1 MTPSAARPRLVRSI
15 SATTHGRYVVA
26 PPGGDGPAPLLV
38 GFHGYGEHAEGWLD
52 QALRIPAAAGW
63 LVVSVQALHRFYK
76 TKTEET
82 VGSWMTRQDRDLLI
96 QDNIDYVRAV
106 VDQVMRTHAV
116 AGPVVFAGFSQG
128 VAMAYR
134 AAAFA
139 GHACRGVIAL
149 GGDLPP
155 DVREAPDLVLPA
167 VLLGCGTRDPWY
179 RAETLEA
186 DVAHLRA
193 RGVDVEAVVF
203 EGGHEWGQAFV
214 DAADAM
220 LVRLG
225 S

>member
-1 MTPSAARPRLVRSI
+1 M
-15 SATTHGRYVVA
+15 
-26 PPGGDGPAPLLV
+26 
-38 GFHGYGEHAEGWLD
+38 GFHGYGEHAEAWLG
-52 QALRIPAAAGW
+52 QALRIPAVAGW
-63 LVVSVQALHRFYK
+63 LVVSVQALHRFYN

-106 VDQVMRTHAV
+106 VDEVARAHAV
-116 AGPVVFAGFSQG
+116 AGPLVFAGFSQG

-134 AAAFA
+134 AAAFS
-139 GHACRGVIAL
+139 GHACHGVIAL
-149 GGDLPP
+149 GGDVPP
-155 DVREAPDLVLPA
+155 EVREAPDLALPA
-167 VLLGCGTRDPWY
+167 VLMGCGTRDPWY

-203 EGGHEWGQAFV
+203 DGGHEWGRPFV
-214 DAADAM
+214 EAADAM
-220 LVRLG
+220 LARLG